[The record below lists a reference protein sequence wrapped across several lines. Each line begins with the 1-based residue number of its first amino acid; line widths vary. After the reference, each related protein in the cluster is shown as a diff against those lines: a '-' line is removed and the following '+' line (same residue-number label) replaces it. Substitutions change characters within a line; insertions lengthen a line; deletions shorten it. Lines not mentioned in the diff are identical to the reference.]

1 MCLRGIHR
9 LDKPKLTLAQK
20 LRRNE
25 VKMIISNLF
34 KKKKPVISFEIFPPK
49 KEAELQNIDATL
61 QTLATLHPDFISVT
75 FGAGGS
81 SADNRTVKLA
91 QKIKKDY
98 GIEPLVHLTCI
109 SNSKEEIKEILGQ
122 MESAG
127 LKNVL
132 ALRGDVNPNVPAKD
146 DFRYASE
153 LVSFIKEQGDFHVSG
168 ACYPEVHLEAA
179 DEVSDLRNLRKKVDA
194 GAEHLVSQL
203 FFDNNKFYDFL
214 SKVRIAGI
222 DAPVEAGIMP
232 VTNKAQIKRMVTMC
246 GAALPEKFERILE
259 RYGEN
264 KEALF
269 DAGMVY
275 AVNQIVELISSG
287 VDGIHIFTM
296 NNPVVAGRICEE
308 IKNLI

>member
-1 MCLRGIHR
+1 
-9 LDKPKLTLAQK
+9 
-20 LRRNE
+20 
-25 VKMIISNLF
+25 MIISNLF
-34 KKKKPVISFEIFPPK
+34 EKKKPVISFEIFPPK

>member
-20 LRRNE
+20 LRRNG

-34 KKKKPVISFEIFPPK
+34 EKKKPVISFEIFPPK

-98 GIEPLVHLTCI
+98 DIEPLVHLTCI

-146 DFRYASE
+146 AFRYASE

>member
-34 KKKKPVISFEIFPPK
+34 EKKKPVISFEIFPPK

-132 ALRGDVNPNVPAKD
+132 ALRGDVNHNVPAKD

>member
-34 KKKKPVISFEIFPPK
+34 EKKKPVISFENFPPK